1 MTTRRAQGT
10 LWPRMTPFICPY
22 CRGPLVA
29 PLACE
34 TCDRVYSIEDGIADF
49 AEGNYYD
56 RYEPGQPLPDDH
68 LAGLEAEFIG
78 TQSRIVDYYL
88 PRLPRGARVLDCGAG
103 NGLSVDLLAERGF
116 DAWGVDLS
124 QLRKWQWR
132 DRAQRERLIVADA
145 LRLPFPNG
153 FFDVAISSGVIEHI
167 GVEEARD
174 PDYRVAP
181 LPNRDELRRQFLAEL
196 VRVTSRDGAVYV
208 DCPHGAFPIDFWHR
222 GTGRGLRFHSLKE
235 GFLPTFGE
243 IRRLVDPSLRVEA
256 LGPHRRLRFRQVRQ
270 RWYGVLFS
278 APVSLLFR
286 AMSWPGLRVL
296 ARTAMNPFLVVKISR
311 LSPRA

>member
-1 MTTRRAQGT
+1 MAS
-10 LWPRMTPFICPY
+10 PFICPY
-22 CRGPLVA
+22 CRGPLAA
-29 PLACE
+29 PLTCE
-34 TCDRVYSIEDGIADF
+34 TCRRIYSTEGGIADF

-78 TQSRIVDYYL
+78 TQSRIIDYYL

-116 DAWGVDLS
+116 EAWGVDLS

-132 DRAQRERLIVADA
+132 ERAQRDRLVVADA
-145 LRLPFPNG
+145 LRLPFPKG

-167 GVEEARD
+167 GVEEVRD

-181 LPNRDELRRQFLAEL
+181 LANRDALRLQFIAEL

-222 GTGRGLRFHSLKE
+222 GTGRGLRFHSLSE
-235 GFLPTFGE
+235 GFLPTFAE
-243 IRRLVDPSLRVEA
+243 IRRLVREVDPTLRVEA

-278 APVSLLFR
+278 APMSLLFR
-286 AMSWPGLRVL
+286 AMSLPGLRLL
-296 ARTAMNPFLVVKISR
+296 ARTALNPFLVVKISR
-311 LSPRA
+311 DD

>member
-1 MTTRRAQGT
+1 MA
-10 LWPRMTPFICPY
+10 TPFICPY
-22 CRGPLVA
+22 CRGPLVD

-34 TCDRVYSIEDGIADF
+34 ACDRSYSIDDGIADF
-49 AEGNYYD
+49 AEAHYYD

-132 DRAQRERLIVADA
+132 ERTQRERLVVADA
-145 LRLPFPNG
+145 LRLPFPKG

-167 GVEEARD
+167 GVAEARD

-181 LPNRDELRRQFLAEL
+181 LSNRDEQRRRFLAEL
-196 VRVTSRDGAVYV
+196 IRVTSRDGAVYV

-222 GTGRGLRFHSLKE
+222 GTGRGLRFHRLDE
-235 GFLPTFGE
+235 GFLPKFGE
-243 IRRLVDPSLRVEA
+243 IRRLVRELDPTLRVEA
-256 LGPHRRLRFRQVRQ
+256 LSPHRRLRFRQVRQ

-286 AMSWPGLRVL
+286 AMSLPLLRVL
-296 ARTAMNPFLVVKISR
+296 ARTGLNPFLVVKISR
-311 LSPRA
+311 PPSS